1 MLDKTITNARG
12 HELYV
17 SIYETPVEKKGFI
30 LFHHGYGSHTG
41 VYHSVYQA
49 WAAQGMTVIAHDAQ
63 GHGRSKGEDPK
74 LHVWMDNF
82 DHWVNDIYQ
91 VRKEVLEPMQPA
103 GGRLPVFMGG
113 QSMGGTM
120 TVLTALRDQ
129 SAWQGI
135 VLVSPGIDAE
145 RTLMLTI
152 LEKLQSIA
160 VIICPNARIVPSP
173 PFEKCT
179 NLPELVHQFKTDP
192 LMDQGPMRVRT
203 GRAFLD
209 AFAHIANPTT
219 GASMLTLPILMVA
232 SKTDQIVSVPAIQ
245 QFLKDVQSKDL
256 TVHWV
261 EGGFHEL
268 FLGPWQAESLTVV
281 MDWLQ
286 THV

>member
-1 MLDKTITNARG
+1 MHDKTITNARG
-12 HELYV
+12 HKLYV
-17 SIYETPVEKKGFI
+17 SIYETPVENKGFI
-30 LFHHGYGSHTG
+30 MFHHGYGSHTG
-41 VYHSVYQA
+41 IYHAVYQT
-49 WAAQGMTVIAHDAQ
+49 WAAQGMTVIAHDSQ
-63 GHGRSKGEDPK
+63 GHGRSKGDDPK
-74 LHVWMDNF
+74 LHVSMDYF

-113 QSMGGTM
+113 QSMGGTL
-120 TVLTALRDQ
+120 TVMTALRDQ

-145 RTLMLTI
+145 RNLMLNL

-160 VIICPNARIVPSP
+160 LMICPNARIVPSP
-173 PFEKCT
+173 PFDKCT
-179 NLPELVHQFKTDP
+179 NLPQLVHQFKTDP
-192 LMDQGPMRVRT
+192 LMDQGPMRVKT

-209 AFAHIANPTT
+209 AFAHIANPTS
-219 GASMLTLPILMVA
+219 GARMLTLPILMVA
-232 SKTDQIVSVPAIQ
+232 SKTDQIVSVSAIQ
-245 QFLKDVQSKDL
+245 RFLKEVQSKDL

-268 FLGPWQAESLTVV
+268 FLGPWHAESLTAV